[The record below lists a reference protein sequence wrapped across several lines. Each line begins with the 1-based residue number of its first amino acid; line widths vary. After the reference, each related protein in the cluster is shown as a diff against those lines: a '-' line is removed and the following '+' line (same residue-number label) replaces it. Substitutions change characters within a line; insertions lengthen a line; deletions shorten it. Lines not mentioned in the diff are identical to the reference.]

1 MKKSTV
7 NYVVNFLEDLVKD
20 SKDKGPEALSAAK
33 KEYGKK
39 LSTLGQQTDEVL
51 DRKGSN
57 TVRNVRPVNRDKL
70 EELGISRED
79 YSGGAY
85 LDPVTKENIT
95 AKSFGKARIS
105 TENKTGVDHTEVK
118 PSMKVADE
126 VDETLK
132 GSLYKYEGQNRKN
145 KAATKVNLLKPTS
158 TKKKRNWEW
167 KSRDPDIEDT
177 NQLVSIDH
185 RGKHFYAL
193 NTRFSKGAKLE
204 TYPDNPDE
212 PRLRP
217 LLPEAK
223 LKFGKVI
230 GYINKSSSKG
240 IKTHPVYK
248 DVTAYSEGGMPV
260 GKKAV
265 AKYAVNFLK
274 KIFDDLPDKVKK
286 DLPDQ
291 PKEGG
296 LRAFHGSDKE
306 YQTMDIGTSRKQD
319 QFFGEGFYFTI
330 DPKIARE
337 YANIRT
343 IKDFEKLNPAQRAR
357 LPELLEKKVVT
368 PKEIKTGAI
377 HNFKGEMVKVEN
389 ILKNQNVEGKPLG
402 NLGQNIKEF
411 NLDVKNPYVVKSNKQ
426 RVYLKNNID
435 KIKARGYDSV
445 IYDNFSDRSK
455 QIMVFPEHLDKI
467 KKVGAVDF
475 NKGGTPVKRTIDPI
489 LEHHYNNIKE
499 GKTVPRSFSGSKDD
513 KTQTVFTRQ
522 VNHPKLN
529 KGKPTLIPSIYDGK
543 ELSEK
548 EAIQKAIDSG
558 IKWTSSNSHETLR
571 EYDKKLH
578 KQMSPEL
585 AKGTFNKGGTPM
597 KNDPPVGST
606 PSEVAD
612 DIPAMISE
620 GEFVIPA
627 DVVRYVGL
635 DKIRAMMQEAK
646 HGLACMED
654 EGLIVDVD
662 EEGRPQQDQ
671 KEKSDDKVAI
681 IETVQIEKVDPM
693 MTQMAEGGM
702 TDKDSPVSSP
712 ILNPENKP
720 VMAEGGIFLSPD
732 GSLNMNEGGM
742 PMQMEGMMMEGASDP
757 MMEEMPSEEPE
768 MAMPPEF
775 ADEMAPEE
783 AEPMGDAPMMNAPVA
798 QEFNG
803 QPHLLAYLNNEELGA
818 LQSAGRGLDE
828 NGEQILSPEGI
839 PVFYGGDVGSEH
851 GGTNDPGQGPDA
863 SAPAAPAA
871 PAGPDNEVGDFGGS
885 SEDENEP
892 KLSKKIKEE
901 LDPDKN
907 DNDKTYV
914 SGVGFIDKYI
924 ENRLNNPL
932 QGKPAYAV
940 ATAAGGGLMRTP
952 VHLQEGGLPDIS
964 PENYQEPRQ
973 VARALRQ
980 QYGMALDQ
988 PTLDYLSN
996 NPDVLSSIVGGKP
1009 TLDPKELIDASRKHF
1024 TEFGKKEDRMGD
1036 GLYLAQ
1042 ERLPDLVNE
1051 EGNPSVI
1058 AGPEGYYDAAKIL
1071 ETQPDIS
1078 DESLDYLTKNKDV
1091 FKNAQER
1098 VANEEGLTYDDV
1110 AKQHYQMFGQ
1120 EEGDRRGTEGFES
1133 FFRKPD
1139 EEDVFTTMP
1148 VEGGGGQGEADPMP
1162 DMPEGGMM
1170 SPPEPAPQQGFYSGK
1185 QGQNFLDIIGGLDL
1199 GNQEDMRE
1207 KFKGS
1212 LKKYDDGSYDIEEGS
1227 ELASAISDFR
1237 NAEGDLTDPQNAVY
1251 IEGDRKGQPI
1261 DKQAKGFLTESAIE
1275 RITDDYAV

>member
-20 SKDKGPEALSAAK
+20 SKDKGPEALRAAK
-33 KEYGKK
+33 KQYGKK
-39 LSTLGQQTDEVL
+39 LSTLGQQTDEIL

-57 TVRNVRPVNRDKL
+57 TVQNVRPVNRDKL

-79 YSGGAY
+79 YQGGAY
-85 LDPVTKENIT
+85 LNPVTGENIT
-95 AKSFGKARIS
+95 SKSFGKARIS
-105 TENKTGVDHTEVK
+105 TENKTGVEHTEVK
-118 PSMKVADE
+118 PSMKVAEE

-132 GSLYKYEGQNRKN
+132 GSLYKYQGQDRKS

-167 KSRDPDIEDT
+167 KSRDSDIEDT

-296 LRAFHGSDKE
+296 LRVFHGSNKE
-306 YQTMDIGTSRKQD
+306 YQTMDISTARKQD
-319 QFFGEGFYFTI
+319 QFLGEGFYFTI
-330 DPKIARE
+330 DPKIAKE
-337 YANIRT
+337 YANMRAINQL
-343 IKDFEKLNPAQRAR
+343 EKLTPEQRAR

-368 PKEIKTGAI
+368 PKEIKEGAV
-377 HNFKGEMVKVEN
+377 HNFKGEIVKVDGVLN
-389 ILKNQNVEGKPLG
+389 NKNVEGIPLK
-402 NLGQNIKEF
+402 NEGQNIKEF
-411 NLDVKNPYVVKSNKQ
+411 TLDVTNPYVVKTDKQ
-426 RVYLKNNID
+426 RRDLKKNID
-435 KIKARGYDSV
+435 KIKAEGYDSV
-445 IYDNFSDRSK
+445 VFDSFKDRSK
-455 QIMVFPEHLDKI
+455 QIMVFPEYMDKI
-467 KKVGAVDF
+467 KKVGAVD
-475 NKGGTPVKRTIDPI
+475 
-489 LEHHYNNIKE
+489 
-499 GKTVPRSFSGSKDD
+499 
-513 KTQTVFTRQ
+513 
-522 VNHPKLN
+522 
-529 KGKPTLIPSIYDGK
+529 
-543 ELSEK
+543 
-548 EAIQKAIDSG
+548 
-558 IKWTSSNSHETLR
+558 
-571 EYDKKLH
+571 
-578 KQMSPEL
+578 
-585 AKGTFNKGGTPM
+585 FNKGGTPM

-662 EEGRPQQDQ
+662 EEGRPQEDQ

-720 VMAEGGIFLSPD
+720 VMNQGGIFLSPD
-732 GSLNMNEGGM
+732 GSLNMAEGGM

-757 MMEEMPSEEPE
+757 MMEEMPDE

-775 ADEMAPEE
+775 ADEMPPEE
-783 AEPMGDAPMMNAPVA
+783 AEPMDDAPTITAQVA

-839 PVFYGGDVGSEH
+839 PVFIGNEGNETGGRDGGPADPSEPTDGGTGPDGVTGSDAPDQGMGAGADVG
-851 GGTNDPGQGPDA
+851 
-863 SAPAAPAA
+863 
-871 PAGPDNEVGDFGGS
+871 PAGTD
-885 SEDENEP
+885 SENQIEGEP
-892 KLSKKIKEE
+892 KNLSKKIKEE
-901 LDPDKN
+901 LDPEKD
-907 DNDKTYV
+907 DKTYV
-914 SGVGFIDKYI
+914 AGVGFIDKYI

-940 ATAAGGGLMRTP
+940 ATAAQGGLMRTP
-952 VHLQEGGLPDIS
+952 LHLNQGGTVSSGGIVMRPNA
-964 PENYQEPRQ
+964 EQ
-973 VARALRQ
+973 LRQ
-980 QYGMALDQ
+980 SLVTNIEGINQ

-996 NPDVLSSIVGGKP
+996 NFDVAQSILGDAG
-1009 TLDPKELIDASRKHF
+1009 ENIDGAKVNADALAHF
-1024 TEFGKKEDRMGD
+1024 KEFGKNEDRMGD
-1036 GLYLAQ
+1036 GLFLAQ

-1071 ETQPDIS
+1071 ETQPNIS

-1091 FKNAQER
+1091 FKNAQDR

-1133 FFRKPD
+1133 FFSKPD
-1139 EEDVFTTMP
+1139 EEDTIYRVP

-1170 SPPEPAPQQGFYSGK
+1170 SPPVLEPDPQQGFYSGK

-1199 GNQEDMRE
+1199 GNQEQMRD

-1212 LKKYDDGSYDIEEGS
+1212 LKQYDDGSYDIEQGS
-1227 ELASAISDFR
+1227 ELASAISNFTNER
-1237 NAEGDLTDPQNAVY
+1237 GESTDPQNAVY
-1251 IEGDRKGQPI
+1251 IKGDRSGQPI
-1261 DKQAKGFLTESAIE
+1261 DKQMKVNLTEAQIE
-1275 RITDDYAV
+1275 RLTDDYAQ